1 MRREKS
7 TPAQANNENQKY
19 ICLCGGLEELR
30 RRDEE
35 REQLLLTNQ
44 QLAAALNAAKTELV
58 AARKKCARADIL
70 FMQYHVQ
77 KLVDAAQAAQ
87 AQPVKKP
94 CDVGIQCDMPN
105 MKKTDPSR
113 KINSRHSLATDI
125 SRLTMNEQCRPK
137 KQLDTAELI
146 VTKKALRE
154 LKPVTYK
161 EPSAKVKLRRN
172 ISILSTAMETVQQ
185 TPPRK
190 QTVHH
195 QSNKENHPP
204 QELSDSRK
212 EENELSIEIVDLL
225 DACVVDDN
233 SPREQH
239 QQSFS
244 SSFAWTQSNIATN
257 QTSLSP
263 SYEPPTKRHRLT
275 RRGTAIPHYK
285 EISLNRKMRQGDR
298 FTFYKYI
305 K

>member
-7 TPAQANNENQKY
+7 TPAQANNENQKS

-30 RRDEE
+30 RKDEE

-87 AQPVKKP
+87 VQPVKEP

-190 QTVHH
+190 QT
-195 QSNKENHPP
+195 
-204 QELSDSRK
+204 R
-212 EENELSIEIVDLL
+212 LSICWMPVSWTITPHVNNISNRLARLL
-225 DACVVDDN
+225 HGPN
-233 SPREQH
+233 QTLQRIKHLFPPHMSP
-239 QQSFS
+239 QQS
-244 SSFAWTQSNIATN
+244 
-257 QTSLSP
+257 
-263 SYEPPTKRHRLT
+263 
-275 RRGTAIPHYK
+275 GT
-285 EISLNRKMRQGDR
+285 D
-298 FTFYKYI
+298 
-305 K
+305 